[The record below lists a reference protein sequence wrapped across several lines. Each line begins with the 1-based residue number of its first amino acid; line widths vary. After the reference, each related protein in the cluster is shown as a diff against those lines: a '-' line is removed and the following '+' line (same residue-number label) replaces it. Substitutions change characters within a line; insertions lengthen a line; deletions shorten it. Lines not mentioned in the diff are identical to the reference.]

1 MLTRRAFAALAS
13 VTAVA
18 GQAAAQT
25 ASGPRRAEVET
36 LRRFAEATHPRGRGA
51 AADEDWRARW
61 ERLAAEADGLSIGAY
76 FIRTRRA
83 LGWFKDGHTCV
94 LPFEFVGGPP
104 EGPLQLALPFRARAF
119 HDGIYVVA
127 AKDEAAALNG
137 ARITRIGRMESAALV
152 RAVAQ
157 DWPGSDAWAHRWA
170 GYHFSKPALLEGLGA
185 INDPAAPVVVEATLG
200 TRRVRVNLRPRIGA
214 EEALADAP
222 RARAPRE
229 AWAEVAGGGNY
240 VRSVGRA
247 IYISCDAM
255 QDLDAFVAFTRQ
267 CFAAMESADADRVV
281 FDLRRNGGG
290 NNFLPEALRK
300 RMLRSRFNR
309 PGGLYV
315 LTSPATFSAAQN
327 PATRLE
333 RDSFAIFVGEP
344 TGGAPNHYGD
354 AQAFRGEASGLTS
367 IVSTIPWFDSYP
379 QDMRPWIAPDLH
391 VPDTF
396 ADFSSGMDR
405 AFDLALTHTTDAEA
419 NEIDEARIFYYERP
433 SQGVE
438 WRPFWRS

>member
-13 VTAVA
+13 VTAIA
-18 GQAAAQT
+18 GQAAAQKPN
-25 ASGPRRAEVET
+25 GPRRAEVEA
-36 LRRFAEATHPRGRGA
+36 LRRFAETTHPSGREA
-51 AADEDWRARW
+51 AANEDWRARW
-61 ERLAAEADGLSIGAY
+61 DRLALEADSLSIGAY

-83 LGWFKDGHTCV
+83 LGWFKDGHTIV

-104 EGPLQLALPFRARAF
+104 EGPLQLALPFKARAF
-119 HDGIYVVA
+119 HDGVYVVA
-127 AKDEAAALNG
+127 AKDEAVTLNG
-137 ARITRIGRMESAALV
+137 ARITRVGRMASADLV
-152 RAVAQ
+152 RAIAQ
-157 DWPGSDAWAHRWA
+157 DWPGNDAWAHRWA
-170 GYHFSKPALLEGLGA
+170 GYHVSKPALLEGLGA
-185 INDPAAPVVVEATLG
+185 IDDPAAPVVVEAMQG
-200 TRRVRVNLRPRIGA
+200 RRRMRATLRPRVGA
-214 EEALADAP
+214 EEALVDVA
-222 RARAPRE
+222 RAQAPRE
-229 AWAEVAGGGNY
+229 AWAEAAGGGNY
-240 VRSVGRA
+240 VRMVGRA

-255 QDLDAFVAFTRQ
+255 EDLNAFLAFTRE
-267 CFAAMESADADRVV
+267 CFAAMVNTDSDRVV
-281 FDLRRNGGG
+281 FDVRRNGGG

-327 PATRLE
+327 PTTRLE

-354 AQAFRGEASGLTS
+354 AQAYRGEASGLTS

-379 QDMRPWIAPDLH
+379 QDTRPWIMPDLH

-396 ADFSSGMDR
+396 ADFSAGMDR
-405 AFDLALTHTTDAEA
+405 ALDLALTHTTDAEA

-433 SQGVE
+433 SQGVD
-438 WRPFWRS
+438 WRPFWRT